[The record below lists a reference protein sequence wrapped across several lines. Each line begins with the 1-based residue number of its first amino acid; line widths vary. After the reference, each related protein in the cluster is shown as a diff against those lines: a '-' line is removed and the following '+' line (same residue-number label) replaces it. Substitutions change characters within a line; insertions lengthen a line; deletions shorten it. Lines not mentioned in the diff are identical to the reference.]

1 MTSAAAAEI
10 EKCKRH
16 VTITVSKK
24 LLYIMI
30 NFIVMHV
37 VMIEHLI
44 VNRPLVEKIVRRIFL
59 DGVHFSTASKA
70 SSLRRIWGVRPSS
83 LLFMVYP
90 RPIVYAQPVES
101 PEVQSPN
108 VDSRISNNKL
118 LLQRQLLLQ
127 PRMGFYQSG
136 ELLCLSIESPV
147 ISFGG

>member
-24 LLYIMI
+24 LLYITI

-70 SSLRRIWGVRPSS
+70 SSLRRIWGS

-118 LLQRQLLLQ
+118 LLQ
-127 PRMGFYQSG
+127 PRIGFYQSG

-147 ISFGG
+147 LSFGG

>member
-24 LLYIMI
+24 LLYITI

-59 DGVHFSTASKA
+59 DGVHFFDSFQA
-70 SSLRRIWGVRPSS
+70 SSLRRIWGLWPWPYPP
-83 LLFMVYP
+83 LFMGYP
-90 RPIVYAQPVES
+90 TCRLCAVVPVES
-101 PEVQSPN
+101 LEVQSPN
-108 VDSRISNNKL
+108 VDSRISNNK
-118 LLQRQLLLQ
+118 LLLQ